1 MIVNKLPV
9 STALLDHINIILV
22 GTTHPGNI
30 GAAARAMKTMG
41 LKHLRLVQ
49 PQHFPSLEATSRASG
64 ADDLLANAQLFEHFD
79 ESLHDCQ
86 LIFGTSARQR
96 SIRWSTLSPKQCAKQ
111 ALDTQQPIAIVFG
124 REHSGLTNQELD
136 RCHHMIQIPT
146 SDNFSSLNLA
156 AAVQVV
162 TYELRCYADELH
174 QKPLLPPDE
183 MPVSAEEMRLFY
195 EHLEQTLIDIR
206 FLDPEKPR
214 RLMRRL
220 HRLFNRAQPV
230 TSEMNLLR
238 GILTAAQ
245 NIHKKL

>member
-1 MIVNKLPV
+1 MNEPLVAA
-9 STALLDHINIILV
+9 TFLDNIFIILV

-49 PQHFPSLEATSRASG
+49 PQHFPSLEATARASG
-64 ADDLLANAQLFEHFD
+64 ADDLLAHAEIFDRFED
-79 ESLHDCQ
+79 SLQGCR
-86 LIFGTSARQR
+86 LVFGSSARQR
-96 SIRWSTLSPKQCAKQ
+96 SIRWSTLHPRQCATQ
-111 ALDTQQPIAIVFG
+111 ALESQDKVAIVFG
-124 REHSGLTNQELD
+124 REHSGLTNDELD
-136 RCHHMIQIPT
+136 HCHYMLQIPT
-146 SDNFSSLNLA
+146 DAHFSSLNLA

-162 TYELRCYADELH
+162 SYELRCRADELCH
-174 QKPLLPPDE
+174 KPLAPRDE
-183 MPVSAEEMRLFY
+183 MPVSAEQMQLFY
-195 EHLEQTLIDIR
+195 LHLEQTLIDIE

-220 HRLFNRAQPV
+220 QRLFNRAQPV

-245 NIHKKL
+245 KRKPS